1 MYVADWY
8 NPVKGHAQYSLRD
21 ERRDRHSGRIWRI
34 TAKGRKLQTPP
45 RIHGASVAELIRI
58 LERPE
63 YRYRYWAKREIRERD
78 PGVVEKTLD
87 SWVAGLNAND
97 PRLDH
102 HRLEAVWTYR
112 SIDKSRPELLRK
124 LLGASNQKA
133 RAAAVHQLRYWHG
146 KFPDALK
153 LLGRAANDDNSIVR
167 MEAVIAASYLGTREA
182 LDSVMD
188 VFQNPIG
195 GHLAYAAG
203 CALGSSTLARHIDSN
218 KDYDISGLIKKARSV
233 SRFREP
239 KVNARQ
245 AQFDTQRDLKLI
257 KISCKPEVMRFTVEQ
272 FAVKTGQPVKLV
284 FTNPDATDH
293 NLVIVQPGALSA
305 VGMAA
310 NEMARDPKNAN
321 SDFIPSSRKA
331 LIIEASPM
339 IGPTRESLV
348 HVLRFKAPTKPGVYP
363 YVCTF
368 PGHWVVMNGIMVV
381 ARDLAD
387 VPGMLA
393 ARKPAVVNEWE
404 LKDFAGASFKHDE
417 KAVMRGMQAFMKA
430 RCDQC
435 HAIAGH
441 GINLGPGLS
450 DVAKRHKGRK
460 LLQQIL
466 DPAPEIGEKYAS
478 FQFILKSGKI
488 LTGVVAR
495 ETNTVFAVIT
505 NLLSPKNI
513 TRIKKKDI
521 LRKIPAK
528 LSPMPRGLVNTLSR
542 EEIID
547 LVISLEAGGYKLPGH
562 LEHKHHKK
570 K

>member
-1 MYVADWY
+1 
-8 NPVKGHAQYSLRD
+8 
-21 ERRDRHSGRIWRI
+21 
-34 TAKGRKLQTPP
+34 
-45 RIHGASVAELIRI
+45 IHGASVAELIRI

-124 LLGASNQKA
+124 LLGARNQKA

-146 KFPDALK
+146 EFPDALK
-153 LLGRAANDDNSIVR
+153 LLNRAANDDNSIVR
-167 MEAVIAASYLGTREA
+167 MEAVIAASYLGSREA

-188 VFQNPIG
+188 VFQRPIG

-203 CALGSSTLARHIDSN
+203 CALGSSTLARHTAGK

-239 KVNARQ
+239 QVNARQ
-245 AQFDTQRDLKLI
+245 AQFDTQRDLKLV
-257 KISCKPEVMRFTVEQ
+257 KISCKPEVMKFTVEQ

-293 NLVIVQPGALSA
+293 NLVIVQPDALSE

-321 SDFIPSSRKA
+321 SDFIPGSKKA
-331 LIIEASPM
+331 LIIEATPM
-339 IGPTRESLV
+339 IGPTRASLV
-348 HVLRFKAPTKPGVYP
+348 HVLRFKAPAKPGVYP

-368 PGHWVVMNGIMVV
+368 PGHWVIMNGIMVV
-381 ARDLAD
+381 ARDLSD
-387 VPGMLA
+387 VPAMLA
-393 ARKPAVVNEWE
+393 ARKPAQVNEWKI
-404 LKDFAGASFKHDE
+404 KDYSGASFKHDE

-441 GINLGPGLS
+441 GINLGPDLS
-450 DVAKRHKGRK
+450 DVAKRHKGQM

-466 DPAPEIGEKYAS
+466 EPSTEIGEKYAS

-495 ETNTVFAVIT
+495 ENSNVFAVIT
-505 NLLSPKNI
+505 NLLSPKDI
-513 TRIKKKDI
+513 TRIRKKDI
-521 LRKIPAK
+521 LRKGPAR
-528 LSPMPRGLVNTLSR
+528 LSPMPRGLANTLSR
-542 EEIID
+542 EELID

-562 LEHKHHKK
+562 LKHKHHKEK
-570 K
+570 

>member
-34 TAKGRKLQTPP
+34 TTKGKKLQQPP
-45 RIHGASVAELIRI
+45 RIHGASIEDLVRI

-78 PGVVEKTLD
+78 PAAVEKALD
-87 SWVAGLNAND
+87 NWVSRLDAAD
-97 PRLDH
+97 SRLDH

-112 SIDKSRPELLRK
+112 SIDRTRPALLRK
-124 LLGASNQKA
+124 LLGSGNHKA
-133 RAAAVHQLRYWHG
+133 RAAAFHQLRYWHG
-146 KFPDALK
+146 EFPDALE
-153 LLGRAANDDNSIVR
+153 LLNKAANDTNSIVR

-460 LLQQIL
+460 LLQQII
-466 DPAPEIGEKYAS
+466 DPSTEIGEKYAS

-562 LEHKHHKK
+562 LEHKHHRKK
-570 K
+570 

>member
-1 MYVADWY
+1 
-8 NPVKGHAQYSLRD
+8 
-21 ERRDRHSGRIWRI
+21 
-34 TAKGRKLQTPP
+34 
-45 RIHGASVAELIRI
+45 
-58 LERPE
+58 
-63 YRYRYWAKREIRERD
+63 
-78 PGVVEKTLD
+78 
-87 SWVAGLNAND
+87 
-97 PRLDH
+97 
-102 HRLEAVWTYR
+102 
-112 SIDKSRPELLRK
+112 
-124 LLGASNQKA
+124 
-133 RAAAVHQLRYWHG
+133 
-146 KFPDALK
+146 
-153 LLGRAANDDNSIVR
+153 

-460 LLQQIL
+460 LLQQII
-466 DPAPEIGEKYAS
+466 DPSTEIGEKYAS

-562 LEHKHHKK
+562 LEHKHHRKK
-570 K
+570 